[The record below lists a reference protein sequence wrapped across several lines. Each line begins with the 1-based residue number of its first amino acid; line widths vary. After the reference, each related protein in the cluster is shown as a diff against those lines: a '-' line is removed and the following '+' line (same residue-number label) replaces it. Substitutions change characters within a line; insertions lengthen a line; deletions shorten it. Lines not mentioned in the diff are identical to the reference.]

1 MAAFISN
8 VTQRSLSVHPKERL
22 LINPK
27 SRWSEGSDPR
37 PPLTIILIIIII
49 SDIIIIIINH
59 ILCLTAREVTTL
71 TLMSVVMESF
81 HPSLLSA
88 VAAKLTIQGHKCVVG
103 EKLCLPQAS
112 PHLHV
117 VGAMF
122 TTETN
127 RLEQLL
133 TRLRIIE
140 KLRLDNLRFPFG
152 RMTRAS

>member
-1 MAAFISN
+1 
-8 VTQRSLSVHPKERL
+8 
-22 LINPK
+22 
-27 SRWSEGSDPR
+27 
-37 PPLTIILIIIII
+37 
-49 SDIIIIIINH
+49 
-59 ILCLTAREVTTL
+59 
-71 TLMSVVMESF
+71 MSVVMESF

-133 TRLRIIE
+133 TRLR
-140 KLRLDNLRFPFG
+140 DNREIKIGQSSFSLWTHDKG
-152 RMTRAS
+152 